1 VKALVKW
8 GLGDGEVEVRDVTEP
23 APSRDRVVVEV
34 RAAGVCGS
42 DVHMWRN
49 HQSWEVKLPVVL
61 GHEMAGVVVD
71 AAESTGFRP
80 GDRVV
85 CETAAEVCGRCQFC
99 RGGNYNLCPHRL
111 GYGALADG
119 AFTRY
124 ISVNTQ
130 IVHRIPAGV
139 PDHYAALAEPL
150 CVALNGLV
158 ERARIAPGDVVLIQG
173 AGPIGIMALQV
184 ARVCGAATVIVCGT
198 GTDATRLEVARTLG
212 ADVVMNVQHEDPLTV
227 LAGLGEGSGADVVV
241 DATGVSAALQQAM
254 EYVRPMGQ
262 IAKIGWGPQ
271 PLGFSLD
278 PLVAKAVTLLG
289 SFSHNYRTWERA
301 LTLLSTGQVNLEPV
315 IGGRYDLAD
324 WAEAFGAMQSGRN
337 VKSVLTGF

>member
-1 VKALVKW
+1 MKSLVKW
-8 GLGDGEVEVRDVTEP
+8 GLGDGELEVRDLPEP
-23 APSRDRVVVEV
+23 GPVPGRVLVEV

-49 HQSWEVKLPVVL
+49 HQSWQIKLPVVL

-71 AAESTGFRP
+71 ADEMTGFHP

-85 CETAAEVCGRCQFC
+85 CETAAQICGRCSYC
-99 RGGNYNLCPHRL
+99 HGGNYNLCPHRQ

-124 ISVNTQ
+124 LSVDPR
-130 IVHRIPAGV
+130 IVHRIPDSV
-139 PDHYAALAEPL
+139 PDHYAALTEPL

-158 ERARIAPGDVVLIQG
+158 ERARIAPGDTVLVQG

-184 ARVCGAATVIVCGT
+184 AKVNGAGMVIVCGT
-198 GTDATRLEVARTLG
+198 DADETRLEVAKALG
-212 ADVVMNVQHEDPLTV
+212 ADVVLNVQRDDPLE
-227 LAGLGEGSGADVVV
+227 LLHDLGEGFGADVVV
-241 DATGVSAALQQAM
+241 DATGVSAALHQAM
-254 EYVRPMGQ
+254 SYVRPMGQ

-289 SFSHNYRTWERA
+289 SFSHNFRTWERA
-301 LTLLSTGQVNLEPV
+301 LTLLATGQINLEPV
-315 IGGRYDLAD
+315 IGGIYDVDD
-324 WAEAFGAMQSGRN
+324 WHEAFEAMQAGRN
-337 VKSVLTGF
+337 VKSVLKGF

>member
-1 VKALVKW
+1 MKALVKW
-8 GLGDGEVEVRDVTEP
+8 GLGDGELEVRDIPEP
-23 APSRDRVVVEV
+23 EPVRGRVLVEV
-34 RAAGVCGS
+34 HAAGVCGS

-71 AAESTGFRP
+71 AEEATGFHV
-80 GDRVV
+80 GERVV
-85 CETAAEVCGRCQFC
+85 CETAAHVCGRCQYC
-99 RGGNYNLCPHRL
+99 HSGNYNLCPHRQ

-124 ISVNTQ
+124 LSVNPQ
-130 IVHRIPAGV
+130 IVHRIPDSV
-139 PDHYAALAEPL
+139 PDHHAALAEPL

-158 ERARIAPGDVVLIQG
+158 ERARISPGDVVLVQG

-184 ARVCGAATVIVCGT
+184 AKASGAGAVIVCGT
-198 GTDATRLEVARTLG
+198 DADSTRLEVARALG
-212 ADVVMNVQHEDPLTV
+212 ADVVLNVAREDPLAV
-227 LAGLGEGSGADVVV
+227 LRDMGEGWGADVVV
-241 DATGVSAALQQAM
+241 DATGVSASLQQAM
-254 EYVRPMGQ
+254 EFVRPMGQ

-278 PLVAKAVTLLG
+278 PLVAKAITLLG
-289 SFSHNYRTWERA
+289 SFSHNFRTWERSLA
-301 LTLLSTGQVNLEPV
+301 LLATGQVDLDPV
-315 IGGRYDLAD
+315 IGGVYDVTQ
-324 WAEAFGAMQSGRN
+324 WPEAFDAMQAGRN

>member
-1 VKALVKW
+1 MKALVKW
-8 GLGDGEVEVRDVTEP
+8 GLGDGEVEVRDIPEP
-23 APSRDRVVVEV
+23 APASDRVLVQV

-49 HQSWEVKLPVVL
+49 HQSWDVKLPVVL

-71 AAESTGFRP
+71 ASGSTGFQP

-85 CETAAEVCGRCQFC
+85 CETAAEVCGRCQYC
-99 RGGNYNLCPHRL
+99 HGGNYNLCPHRL

-124 ISVNTQ
+124 ISVSPQ
-130 IVHRIPAGV
+130 IVHRIPAGL
-139 PDHYAALAEPL
+139 PDHYAALCEPL

-184 ARVCGAATVIVCGT
+184 AKVSGASTVIVCGT
-198 GTDATRLEVARTLG
+198 DTDAARLEVAKALG

-227 LAGLGEGSGADVVV
+227 LSGLGEGSGADIVV

-271 PLGFSLD
+271 PLNFSLD
-278 PLVAKAVTLLG
+278 PLVAKAVSLLG

-301 LTLLSTGQVNLEPV
+301 LTLLSSGQVNLEPV
-315 IGGRYDLAD
+315 IGGRYDLGD

>member
-8 GLGDGEVEVRDVTEP
+8 GFGDGEVEVRDVPEPTP
-23 APSRDRVVVEV
+23 APGRVLVEV

-49 HQSWEVKLPVVL
+49 HQSWDVKLPVVL
-61 GHEMAGVVVD
+61 GHEMAGVVID
-71 AAESTGFRP
+71 AAESTGFQP

-85 CETAAEVCGRCQFC
+85 CETAAQVCGRCQFC
-99 RGGNYNLCPHRL
+99 HNGNYNLCPHRL

-119 AFTRY
+119 AFAGY
-124 ISVNTQ
+124 ISVNPQ
-130 IVHRIPAGV
+130 IVHRIPDGL

-198 GTDATRLEVARTLG
+198 DTDARRLEVARTLG
-212 ADVVMNVQHEDPLTV
+212 ADVVLNVQRQDPLAV
-227 LAGLGEGSGADVVV
+227 LAELCAGDGADVVV
-241 DATGVSAALQQAM
+241 DATGVSAALQQAL
-254 EYVRPMGQ
+254 EYARPMGQ

-278 PLVAKAVTLLG
+278 PLVAKAVSLLG
-289 SFSHNYRTWERA
+289 SFSHTYRTWERA

-315 IGGRYDLAD
+315 IGGRYHLAD
-324 WAEAFGAMQSGRN
+324 WAEAFDAMQSGRN

>member
-8 GLGDGEVEVRDVTEP
+8 GLGDGEVEVRDVPEP
-23 APSRDRVVVEV
+23 TPASGRILVEV

-42 DVHMWRN
+42 DIHMWRN
-49 HQSWEVKLPVVL
+49 QQSWEVKLPVVL
-61 GHEMAGVVVD
+61 GHEMAGIVAD
-71 AAESTGFRP
+71 AAERTGFRP

-85 CETAAEVCGRCQFC
+85 CETAAQVCGRCQYC
-99 RGGNYNLCPHRL
+99 RSGNYNLCPSRQ

-124 ISVNTQ
+124 MSVNPQ
-130 IVHRIPAGV
+130 IVHRIPADL
-139 PDHYAALAEPL
+139 PDRYAALAEPL

-184 ARVCGAATVIVCGT
+184 ARVCGAGTVIVTGT
-198 GTDATRLEVARTLG
+198 GADAARLEIARTMG
-212 ADVVMNVQHEDPLTV
+212 ADVVMNVDQLDPMAV
-227 LAGLGEGSGADVVV
+227 LGDLGGSGADVVV
-241 DATGVSAALQQAM
+241 DATGVSAALRQAM

-262 IAKIGWGPQ
+262 IVKIGWGPQ
-271 PLGFSLD
+271 PLGYSLD
-278 PLVAKAVTLLG
+278 PLVAKAVSLLG
-289 SFSHNYRTWERA
+289 SFSHNFRTWERA
-301 LTLLSTGQVNLEPV
+301 LALLSTGQANLEPV
-315 IGGRYDLAD
+315 IGGTYDLSN
-324 WAEAFGAMQSGRN
+324 WAEAFGAMQDGRN